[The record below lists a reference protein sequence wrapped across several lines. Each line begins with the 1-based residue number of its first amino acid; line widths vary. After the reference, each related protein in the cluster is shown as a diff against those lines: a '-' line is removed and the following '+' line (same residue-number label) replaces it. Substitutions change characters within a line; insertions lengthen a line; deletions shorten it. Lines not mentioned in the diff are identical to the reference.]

1 MKTTL
6 YWDRDDGAVWYKN
19 KFGVWRTG
27 GVKWTD
33 SVNQNWSSKDFKKS
47 LTVNNFQ
54 EKQNETS

>member
-19 KFGVWRTG
+19 KFGLWRTG
-27 GVKWTD
+27 GIKWTD
-33 SVNQNWSSKDFKKS
+33 SVNQKWEPDDFKKS

-54 EKQNETS
+54 EK